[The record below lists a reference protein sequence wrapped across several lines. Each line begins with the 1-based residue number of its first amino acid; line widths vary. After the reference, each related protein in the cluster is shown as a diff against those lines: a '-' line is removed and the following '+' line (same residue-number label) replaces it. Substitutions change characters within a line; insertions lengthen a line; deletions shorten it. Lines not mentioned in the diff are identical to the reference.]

1 MLRAYKLLLW
11 HITVIAG
18 GGVVQYSLG
27 ERSIMNMNN
36 IWLVVVRMQ
45 RGCGA
50 TGERSAEYVVN

>member
-1 MLRAYKLLLW
+1 
-11 HITVIAG
+11 
-18 GGVVQYSLG
+18 
-27 ERSIMNMNN
+27 MNN

>member
-1 MLRAYKLLLW
+1 MLRAYKRLLW
-11 HITVIAG
+11 HIAVIAEVG
-18 GGVVQYSLG
+18 VQYSLG
-27 ERSIMNMNN
+27 ERSIMKMNN